1 MSSPAQQPG
10 GFTLPS
16 PPASSISSPRPGT
29 VPAGTLPSPRHT
41 PLKPGGPKE
50 STLIRHID
58 SRMLHIQRRFAKR
71 TSPRDPSTWQ
81 ATTEPIPQQT
91 NTAPQ
96 SWPTD
101 VQGYKSMRE
110 ACKDISELVSVIWVS
125 GTPSLQIPY
134 LITLALLLADIV
146 RAMPPT
152 PRAMFKTL
160 DQLDR
165 VFASLLTAR
174 DVQTG
179 IPLPGFDRGRGVS
192 GTEKVR
198 IRSLVERT
206 RVSVAEVVG
215 GGGEEAEEEEA
226 GVGDETDGELVLE
239 GDRLEEDDGVE
250 EQESWDVA
258 VSRVYDRTVV
268 ELGGSLEAPSIGII
282 TEGRG

>member
-1 MSSPAQQPG
+1 
-10 GFTLPS
+10 
-16 PPASSISSPRPGT
+16 
-29 VPAGTLPSPRHT
+29 
-41 PLKPGGPKE
+41 
-50 STLIRHID
+50 
-58 SRMLHIQRRFAKR
+58 
-71 TSPRDPSTWQ
+71 
-81 ATTEPIPQQT
+81 
-91 NTAPQ
+91 
-96 SWPTD
+96 
-101 VQGYKSMRE
+101 MRE

-152 PRAMFKTL
+152 PRAMFKIL

-165 VFASLLTAR
+165 VFASLLTAK

-179 IPLPGFDRGRGVS
+179 VPLPGFDRGRGVS

-206 RVSVAEVVG
+206 RVCVAEVVG
-215 GGGEEAEEEEA
+215 GVGAEIEEELELEA
-226 GVGDETDGELVLE
+226 GVEESETDGELVLE
-239 GDRLEEDDGVE
+239 GDRLEDDDGVE

-268 ELGGSLEAPSIGII
+268 ELGGSLEAPNIGII